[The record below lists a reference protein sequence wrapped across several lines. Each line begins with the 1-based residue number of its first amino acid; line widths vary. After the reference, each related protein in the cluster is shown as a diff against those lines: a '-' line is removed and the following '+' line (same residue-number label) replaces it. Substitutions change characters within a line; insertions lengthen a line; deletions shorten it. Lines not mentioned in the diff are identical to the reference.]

1 MVNGLSVK
9 VENNKM
15 LIEFSLTQPK
25 RAWKIRSKVRRN
37 RRGTFV
43 PEISHYVFTPRI
55 GDALYEGDIFEW
67 MIANEEVRDILSAL
81 RCISREEYDNIRSRV
96 YNLMEANFIDWSHE
110 QVVIKK
116 LDYGICIEATYRG
129 KQKKTEELTPYLL
142 VLFPL
147 DPTSEVHYLVDK
159 RGRRIKETVGYKV
172 KAGDK
177 LLWIMDVSWIEDIAR
192 MLASLDEDHNIRVKE
207 NIFDVIERLGDPRKS

>member
-1 MVNGLSVK
+1 MVNELSVK

-25 RAWKIRSKVRRN
+25 KAWKIRSKVRRN
-37 RRGTFV
+37 RRGIFV

-55 GDALYEGDIFEW
+55 GDVVYEGDIFEW

-96 YNLMEANFIDWSHE
+96 YNLVEANFIDWSRKAVTRE
-110 QVVIKK
+110 I
-116 LDYGICIEATYRG
+116 DYGISIEATRRG
-129 KQKKTEELTPYLL
+129 KQRKPEELTPYLF

-147 DPTSEVHYLVDK
+147 DSTSKAHYLVDK
-159 RGRRIKETVGYKV
+159 RGRRIKETVGYKI

-177 LLWIMDVSWIEDIAR
+177 LLWIMDKSWIEDITI

-207 NIFDVIERLGDPRKS
+207 NVFDVIERLGDPRKS